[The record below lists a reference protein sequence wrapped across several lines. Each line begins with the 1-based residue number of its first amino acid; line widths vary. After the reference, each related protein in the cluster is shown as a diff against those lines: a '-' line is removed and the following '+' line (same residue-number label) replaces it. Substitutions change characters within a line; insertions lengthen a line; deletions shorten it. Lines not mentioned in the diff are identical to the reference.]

1 MVTRLELAKVIAV
14 RTLDVKDTT
23 QLQKAVAGYLL
34 EEGRV
39 DELDS
44 LMRDVLNYRADHGH
58 VEATVVSA
66 HPITREA
73 RADVLD
79 AIKGEYPNA
88 KSFVLNQ
95 RVDPS
100 VVGGLRIEL
109 ANEELDLT
117 VQAKLNTFKRLSAA
131 REN

>member
-1 MVTRLELAKVIAV
+1 MVSRLELAKVIAE
-14 RTLDVKDTT
+14 RTMHISDSTKLS
-23 QLQKAVAGYLL
+23 QAVAGYLL

-44 LMRDVLNYRADHGH
+44 LMRDVLNYRAKHGH

-66 HPITREA
+66 HPISEA
-73 RADVLD
+73 VKKDVLA
-79 AIKGEYPNA
+79 AIKSEYPDA
-88 KSFVLNQ
+88 RDFVINEK
-95 RVDPS
+95 VDPS

-117 VQAKLNTFKRLSAA
+117 VQAKLNTFKRLTAA
-131 REN
+131 RAN